1 MYLNFVY
8 ILEGVW
14 RVLMKKKRGGNRKK
28 RFYSE
33 MQGCESHVG
42 LSMCDNPME
51 AVFIKRW
58 VPLER

>member
-14 RVLMKKKRGGNRKK
+14 RVLIKKKRGGNRKK

-33 MQGCESHVG
+33 M
-42 LSMCDNPME
+42 
-51 AVFIKRW
+51 
-58 VPLER
+58 

>member
-1 MYLNFVY
+1 MNCRGTLF
-8 ILEGVW
+8 EGA
-14 RVLMKKKRGGNRKK
+14 
-28 RFYSE
+28 
-33 MQGCESHVG
+33 CESHVG